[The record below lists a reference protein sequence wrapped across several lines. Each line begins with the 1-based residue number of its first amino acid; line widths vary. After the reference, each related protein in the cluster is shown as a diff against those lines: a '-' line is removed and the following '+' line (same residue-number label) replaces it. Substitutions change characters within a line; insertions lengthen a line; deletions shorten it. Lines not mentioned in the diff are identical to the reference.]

1 MMDSVAIPRGNP
13 QTVLIALVG
22 ESYLPIIRSI
32 NDNRPDFILFIC
44 SEQSRRLI
52 DGVGD
57 VCGNKRPCPHCGEPI
72 ANPNNPVGKS
82 IVIQA
87 ELERKEIGYEPIIVT
102 LSDKKSDPTSSSNPV
117 DDLQSCLNA
126 ATLAF
131 QKARQFNPEAKIVA
145 DYTGGTKTMSVALVR
160 VATGQ
165 FASDRTVLSVV
176 AGTREGLTAVLAG
189 TESVA
194 DQQAPLLRL
203 EDRWHEALRLA
214 NAYHYASACQVLTD
228 ITRQAPPSYI
238 ARKTERLL
246 DVCQGLDNWHRFA
259 HGTALTYLC
268 KHETI
273 VGKPLLRTLEAL
285 VQARTSL
292 PHDDKPSS
300 GIPSPWTTTAVLP
313 VYDLLNNAYRHAT
326 HGSYDD
332 AVMRL
337 NRSVEMVAQIRL
349 LCAHGINHNA
359 VPRNEKTETWFM
371 NRNRFRSGES
381 RNTARTTGLDD
392 TYDLL
397 ITMNDSVGAIYKEH
411 RESLADNV
419 QKLRNR
425 LYIVHRTRAVTENLY
440 EKAARSV
447 EQYLD
452 AVSKTLD
459 EGNTA
464 TPFPA
469 PPFPQLV
476 AEQFG

>member
-1 MMDSVAIPRGNP
+1 M
-13 QTVLIALVG
+13 
-22 ESYLPIIRSI
+22 
-32 NDNRPDFILFIC
+32 
-44 SEQSRRLI
+44 
-52 DGVGD
+52 
-57 VCGNKRPCPHCGEPI
+57 
-72 ANPNNPVGKS
+72 
-82 IVIQA
+82 
-87 ELERKEIGYEPIIVT
+87 
-102 LSDKKSDPTSSSNPV
+102 
-117 DDLQSCLNA
+117 
-126 ATLAF
+126 
-131 QKARQFNPEAKIVA
+131 
-145 DYTGGTKTMSVALVR
+145 
-160 VATGQ
+160 
-165 FASDRTVLSVV
+165 
-176 AGTREGLTAVLAG
+176 
-189 TESVA
+189 
-194 DQQAPLLRL
+194 
-203 EDRWHEALRLA
+203 
-214 NAYHYASACQVLTD
+214 
-228 ITRQAPPSYI
+228 
-238 ARKTERLL
+238 
-246 DVCQGLDNWHRFA
+246 
-259 HGTALTYLC
+259 
-268 KHETI
+268 
-273 VGKPLLRTLEAL
+273 
-285 VQARTSL
+285 
-292 PHDDKPSS
+292 
-300 GIPSPWTTTAVLP
+300 LP